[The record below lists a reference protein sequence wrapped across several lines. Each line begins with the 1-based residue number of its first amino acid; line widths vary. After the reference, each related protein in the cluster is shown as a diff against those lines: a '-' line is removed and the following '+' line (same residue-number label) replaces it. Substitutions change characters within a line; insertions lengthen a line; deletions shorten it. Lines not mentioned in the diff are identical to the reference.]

1 MSRLASLLSPHHNIA
16 KSVRVV
22 VGAHQMEVVHSP
34 QVEAGTHEEQVVHA
48 ARLGVV
54 SRVAEDL
61 DSGRIPPAIWF

>member
-1 MSRLASLLSPHHNIA
+1 MSRLASLLSPRRNIA

-22 VGAHQMEVVHSP
+22 VGVHRMEGVHSR

-48 ARLGVV
+48 ARLVAV

-61 DSGRIPPAIWF
+61 DCGRIPPAIWF